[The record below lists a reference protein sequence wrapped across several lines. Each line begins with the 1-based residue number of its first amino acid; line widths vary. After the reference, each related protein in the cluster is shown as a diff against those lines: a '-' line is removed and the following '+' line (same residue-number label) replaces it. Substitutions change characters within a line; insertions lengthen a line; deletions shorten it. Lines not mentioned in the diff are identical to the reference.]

1 MECSNLSRWDFFIER
16 FVCCTTN
23 DEKLSL
29 QCPCSSDFRRF
40 AREFCSKLFAVF
52 IKNLFDNWTHFFC
65 PSVIHV
71 PVKCPRGGGILITLM
86 DPSVGHLNS
95 ILARGGG
102 NLNNNFQKSQ
112 MPGGCR
118 EGDVEASIWPIHYFA
133 LKTSCR
139 APIKFAAKL

>member
-1 MECSNLSRWDFFIER
+1 MECSNLSSCNFFIER

-52 IKNLFDNWTHFFC
+52 IKILVRQLNAFFLSFC
-65 PSVIHV
+65 HS
-71 PVKCPRGGGILITLM
+71 CACEMSPRWGHLITLM

-118 EGDVEASIWPIHYFA
+118 EGDVEASIRPIHYFA

-139 APIKFAAKL
+139 ATIKFVAKL

>member
-16 FVCCTTN
+16 AVCCTTN

-29 QCPCSSDFRRF
+29 QCPCSSDFCRF

-52 IKNLFDNWTHFFC
+52 IKILFDNWTHFFC

-71 PVKCPRGGGILITLM
+71 PVKCPRGGGIWSPEWTLVWGIWTAFW
-86 DPSVGHLNS
+86 PGE
-95 ILARGGG
+95 GGIWTII
-102 NLNNNFQKSQ
+102 FKKVKC
-112 MPGGCR
+112 PGVAR